1 MHRQSPLSLD
11 PEEFRA
17 IGHALVDDLAALF
30 EALESPSE
38 LPVATG
44 ASAAELQAALGD
56 RPLPEHGSPPAEI
69 VADARDLLLAYATHI
84 GHPRFWGYVVGSQAP
99 IGALAELLAAG
110 VNQNVGGYPLGPMA
124 AEVERQTVRWIAE
137 LLGYPP
143 NAGGLFV
150 SGGNMANFIG
160 FVAARLAK
168 AAGDVRAD
176 GTGGERLT
184 AYCSAE
190 THTWVQKAADL
201 FGLGTSSLRW
211 IETDDAQRL
220 RVDALL
226 AAIASDRAAGARPF
240 LVIGSAGS
248 VSTGAVDPLREL
260 AELCAEEGLWFHVDG
275 AYGGFAA
282 CLPEAS
288 DDLKALALA
297 DSVAVDPHKWLY
309 LPVEAGCA
317 LVRDEQ
323 ALLDAFSYRPPYYLM
338 PEEQLNY
345 HEYGP
350 QNSRGFRA
358 LKVWLALRQAGRTG
372 YEAMIREDCRLARL
386 AYDLAAADPDLEAA
400 THNLSIATFRYAPPG
415 VPGGELDRLNEEL
428 LGRLESG
435 GEVFLSNAILDG
447 RFFLRL
453 CIVNFRTTEADIRA
467 LPEIVKRVG
476 AELAVDASSHIRR

>member
-1 MHRQSPLSLD
+1 MDRQSALRLD

-17 IGHALVDDLAALF
+17 IGHALVEDLAALF
-30 EALESPSE
+30 ESLESPSE
-38 LPVATG
+38 LAVVSG
-44 ASAAELQAALGD
+44 ERASQVQAALGE
-56 RPLPEHGSPPAEI
+56 RPLPEHGAAPAELM
-69 VADARDLLLAYATHI
+69 AEARNLLLEHATHI
-84 GHPRFWGYVVGSQAP
+84 GHPRFLGYVCGSQAA

-124 AEVERQTVRWIAE
+124 AEIERQTVRWIAE
-137 LLGYPP
+137 LLGYPAD
-143 NAGGLFV
+143 AGGLFV

-160 FVAARLAK
+160 FVAARRAK

-176 GTGGERLT
+176 GPGGERFT

-211 IETDDAQRL
+211 IETDGEQRL
-220 RVDALL
+220 RVDALRD
-226 AAIASDRAAGARPF
+226 AIAEDRAAGARPF
-240 LVIGSAGS
+240 LVVGTAGS
-248 VSTGAVDPLREL
+248 VSTGAVDPLGEL
-260 AELCAEEGLWFHVDG
+260 AALCAEEGLWFHVDG

-309 LPVEAGCA
+309 APVEAGCA

-323 ALLDAFSYRPPYYLM
+323 ALLDAFSYRPPYYHL
-338 PEEQLNY
+338 PDGISY
-345 HEYGP
+345 FEYGP
-350 QNSRGFRA
+350 QNSRSFKA
-358 LKVWLALRQAGRTG
+358 LKVWLALQQAGRSG

-386 AYDLAAADPDLEAA
+386 LYDLAEADPELEAR
-400 THNLSIATFRYAPPG
+400 THALSITTFRYAPAG
-415 VPGGELDRLNEEL
+415 AAEEEVDRINEEL
-428 LGRLESG
+428 VDRLQAG
-435 GEVFLSNAILDG
+435 GEAFLSNAIVDG
-447 RFFLRL
+447 RYCLRL
-453 CIVNFRTTEADIRA
+453 CIVNFRTTEADMRA

-476 AELAVDASSHIRR
+476 AEIAAETSLGAAR